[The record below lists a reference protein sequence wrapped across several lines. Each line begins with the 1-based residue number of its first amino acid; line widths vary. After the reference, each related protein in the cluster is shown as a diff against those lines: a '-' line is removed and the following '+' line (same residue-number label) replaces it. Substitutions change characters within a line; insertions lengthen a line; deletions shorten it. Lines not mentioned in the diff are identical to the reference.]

1 DAVIQDCALEIDT
14 TLDGSLDALRVVLKG
29 AGQGMKVDAD
39 VNLAPRAAFPLKDAV
54 ASLELADGSS
64 LQTRLDWSSDQQDGE
79 VRDQVVGTLRMDK
92 LNVGQLVGP
101 AIPPAILTLD
111 ADFDVGLRNHSE
123 LLLAQLGLNIQKGS
137 QWNKQPL
144 SGHVKAQ
151 VENTGQPGQ
160 APVIQADQPQ
170 AAQASGI
177 EPVAAAQ

>member
-1 DAVIQDCALEIDT
+1 
-14 TLDGSLDALRVVLKG
+14 
-29 AGQGMKVDAD
+29 
-39 VNLAPRAAFPLKDAV
+39 
-54 ASLELADGSS
+54 
-64 LQTRLDWSSDQQDGE
+64 
-79 VRDQVVGTLRMDK
+79 VVGTLRMDK

-177 EPVAAAQ
+177 EPVAAAHQDAIWKGFRIAAIDMDLHLGKNHLQADGSLGMTDSRINLDLAAPELDVFWPDLPGGAQLKGVVAGELARHTAE